1 MENMKSPTC
10 LHCIVNEHGSFVV
23 FLSKCL
29 DLIVVYVL
37 QWGSSNAAAWRKK
50 IIRLKQEK
58 SAKQSKDLLLPS
70 EPTNTGQ

>member
-1 MENMKSPTC
+1 MENMKLPAC
-10 LHCIVNEHGSFVV
+10 LLLLARQHFVNKHGSVVV

-37 QWGSSNAAAWRKK
+37 NGGHPTP
-50 IIRLKQEK
+50 LKQEK

>member
-1 MENMKSPTC
+1 MENMKSPIPA
-10 LHCIVNEHGSFVV
+10 CIALLMSTGSFVV

-37 QWGSSNAAAWRKK
+37 NGGHPTP
-50 IIRLKQEK
+50 LKQEK